1 MNRQA
6 HLELR
11 DEAAEMNKAKANG
24 EFTADMENRFMEIMN
39 ILTMEIFNLYELG
52 RLTKDGEKSPELID
66 NNETMAQL
74 KSYHESWKAK

>member
-1 MNRQA
+1 MDRQT

-24 EFTADMENRFMEIMN
+24 EFTADMANRFTEIMH
-39 ILTMEIFNLYELG
+39 ILTMEIFDLYELG
-52 RLTKDGEKSPELID
+52 KLTKDGKKSPELI
-66 NNETMAQL
+66 NNTETVAQL